1 MSVRLSARLCLV
13 HFHSFLIVATHLLS
27 PSLPFPS
34 LPIIPALMTVQNEP
48 DFRRRRSA
56 PLEVRMVFSLGERD
70 KSGWT
75 RSRPADGRADG
86 HGQSWLFE
94 SRFGGGR
101 KEQRCNMISP
111 GDYSRVTAQNAR
123 QVVVRPT
130 LLPLSPIL
138 ANGSRWS
145 RRRLRAL
152 ASHSVKD
159 DFSAGISSQLQI
171 SSLSLSLCPALS
183 SSPARPSLVSISSLL
198 LRSSTAAGEF
208 VGFF

>member
-1 MSVRLSARLCLV
+1 MSRSFARPLHSLKTVPPLTTEFLPSNRETCCSSERAAVTPCVCPPVRPTVSC
-13 HFHSFLIVATHLLS
+13 SFSFIPNCCHS

-75 RSRPADGRADG
+75 RSRPADG
-86 HGQSWLFE
+86 HGQSWLFA
-94 SRFGGGR
+94 RCFGGGR

-111 GDYSRVTAQNAR
+111 GVYSRVTAQNAR

-145 RRRLRAL
+145 RRRPRAL
-152 ASHSVKD
+152 AL
-159 DFSAGISSQLQI
+159 GQ
-171 SSLSLSLCPALS
+171 
-183 SSPARPSLVSISSLL
+183 
-198 LRSSTAAGEF
+198 G
-208 VGFF
+208 